1 MSTPAASAAPSAS
14 GAPADAPR
22 APSPAPSAL
31 ALVGALARRALR
43 DARTRTLAF
52 TYLFAIYA
60 YIQPVGFRHAYPT
73 LAGRLAFV
81 HSFAGNDAI
90 RLFYGY
96 PYNAVSIGGYSAWRV
111 GGTLAIAAA
120 VFGVLGGVRA
130 LRTEEDAGRAE
141 LVLAGALTRRTAFVS
156 AMGAVG
162 AGVVLLWLA
171 ESLGFLLAGLPAGEA
186 AYLSLATATV
196 TATFAAVGALVSQL
210 APSKRIALEL
220 GTATVGVALLV
231 RAVADTSSG
240 AGWLRWLSPLGWAE
254 ELRPFAGARPLVL
267 ALPLIATG
275 LLLALAARIAARRD
289 IGTGLLPARDDA
301 DPRLRLLSS
310 PSAQALRSER
320 ASLLVWAGSLGVFAL
335 VLGLVSASISSA
347 GISKGIREEFAKLGT
362 GSIATPTGYLSFVFI
377 FFVLAVSLFACA
389 QVGAARQEEADERL
403 ETLLA
408 LPASRVGWLGG
419 RLLLAGA
426 GAVALSLSAGVL
438 TWAGAA
444 AEDVHISLARM
455 LEAGANCLPAALL
468 FLGLAALAYALVPRA
483 SAGVAYGLV
492 TVAFLWQLVGALL
505 GAPKL
510 LLEVTP
516 FAHVGA
522 VPTQPFRGPAA
533 AVMVAIGLLA
543 AGAALAAFRRRDLL
557 GA

>member
-186 AYLSLATATV
+186 AYLSLATATA

-426 GAVALSLSAGVL
+426 GAVALSLTAGVL

-483 SAGVAYGLV
+483 SSGVAYGLV